1 MVGIKTLALV
11 LLVVQN
17 ASLVLTMRSAR
28 TQEGEKFSNTAAVF
42 ICECLK
48 GNNHLFLILYCY
60 QTQPE
65 LVTLIRGHVNSA

>member
-11 LLVVQN
+11 LLVAQN

-48 GNNHLFLILYCY
+48 GKNHLFLILY
-60 QTQPE
+60 QSQP
-65 LVTLIRGHVNSA
+65 INSLPLNPVKG